1 MATEWGV
8 DIMLNLIPKPALIG
22 VCVAALVGLYGYG
35 FHNGK
40 AAAQNRYLKDME
52 QARVERDQ
60 KAEALRVTTSAWLTE
75 RESRAKLEEAF
86 DDQARQDPNGARIC
100 LSGDSLLRLKA
111 VH

>member
-1 MATEWGV
+1 
-8 DIMLNLIPKPALIG
+8 MLNLIPKPALFGI
-22 VCVAALVGLYGYG
+22 CLAALAGLYGYG
-35 FHNGK
+35 YHNGK
-40 AAAQNRYLKDME
+40 AAAENRYLREAE

-75 RESRAKLEEAF
+75 KETRAKLEESL
-86 DDQARQDPNGARIC
+86 DEQARQDPTGARIC